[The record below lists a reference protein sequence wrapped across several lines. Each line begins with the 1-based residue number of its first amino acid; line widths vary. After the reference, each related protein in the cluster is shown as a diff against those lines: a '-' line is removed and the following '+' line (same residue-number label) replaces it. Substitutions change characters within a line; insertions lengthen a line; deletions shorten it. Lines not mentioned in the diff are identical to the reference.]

1 MTDCKH
7 DWHFNADLSE
17 GLTCSRCGAKTAP
30 RTPEQRMEDLL
41 SDVTLFGMAWQKN
54 EQRIDPTTVYKFYEP
69 PKPVGAWV
77 IDPSPDEGHGPS
89 TMFHVFRKPTDE
101 QIKNTEQAFGWKWK
115 DLA

>member
-7 DWHFNADLSE
+7 DWHFIAE
-17 GLTCSRCGAKTAP
+17 GTLRCTRCSAETGP
-30 RTPEQRMEDLL
+30 RTAEQRAQDMLQDIATIGSYWSKGGE
-41 SDVTLFGMAWQKN
+41 
-54 EQRIDPTTVYKFYEP
+54 RIEPTAVYKLYEP
-69 PKPVGAWV
+69 PKTVGAWV

-115 DLA
+115 DLE

>member
-7 DWHFNADLSE
+7 DWHFTSDA
-17 GLTCSRCGAKTAP
+17 TMAMRCQKCGQDTGP
-30 RTPEQRMEDLL
+30 RDILA
-41 SDVTLFGMAWQKN
+41 DVTMFGMSWSRGG
-54 EQRIDPTTVYKFYEP
+54 ERIDPTTVYKLQKP
-69 PKPVGAWV
+69 PKSVGAWV

-89 TMFHVFRKPTDE
+89 TMFYIFRKPTDE

>member
-7 DWHFNADLSE
+7 DWHFTSDA
-17 GLTCSRCGAKTAP
+17 TMAMRCQKCGQDTGP
-30 RTPEQRMEDLL
+30 RTAEQRAQDILA
-41 SDVTLFGMAWQKN
+41 DVTMFGMAWQKN

-69 PKPVGAWV
+69 PKSVGAWV

-89 TMFHVFRKPTDE
+89 TTFYIYHRPTDE

>member
-1 MTDCKH
+1 
-7 DWHFNADLSE
+7 
-17 GLTCSRCGAKTAP
+17 
-30 RTPEQRMEDLL
+30 
-41 SDVTLFGMAWQKN
+41 
-54 EQRIDPTTVYKFYEP
+54 
-69 PKPVGAWV
+69 V

>member
-1 MTDCKH
+1 MDCKH
-7 DWHFNADLSE
+7 EWHFNADLSE

-30 RTPEQRMEDLL
+30 RTPEQLAQDMMQDIATIG
-41 SDVTLFGMAWQKN
+41 SAWSRGG
-54 EQRIDPTTVYKFYEP
+54 ERIDPTTVYKFYEP

-89 TMFHVFRKPTDE
+89 TTFYIYHRPTDE

>member
-1 MTDCKH
+1 MDCKH
-7 DWHFNADLSE
+7 DWHFTDDGTMAM
-17 GLTCSRCGAKTAP
+17 RCKKCGQETGP
-30 RTPEQRMEDLL
+30 RTAEQLAQDMMQ
-41 SDVTLFGMAWQKN
+41 DVLTTGSAWSRGG
-54 EQRIDPTTVYKFYEP
+54 ERIDPTTVYKLYEP
-69 PKPVGAWV
+69 PKSVGAWV